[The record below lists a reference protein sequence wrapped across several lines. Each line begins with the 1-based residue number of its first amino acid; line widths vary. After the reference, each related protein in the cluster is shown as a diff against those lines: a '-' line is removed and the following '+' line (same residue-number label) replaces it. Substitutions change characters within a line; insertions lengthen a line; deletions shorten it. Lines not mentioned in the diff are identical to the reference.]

1 MDDLEEDDACGLD
14 LGTTFS
20 CIGVYKNGGVKIIPN
35 RYGDKTTPSIVTILD
50 KDNILRGEETLDNLV
65 KDYDS
70 SIYAVK
76 RFLGRDFNDKEV
88 KEEMEKGNFPF
99 KFVLDEGHPSIEF
112 KKNKETFHFK
122 LEEISSYVIRKMV
135 DSAED
140 FLEKSINKLVIT
152 VPYNFNDAQRKCTE
166 QAAEIAGVKV
176 LRFINEPTAAALAY
190 RLDEKNDN
198 NGNILIFDLG
208 GGTFDVTLL
217 SINKD
222 VNNKDIFNV
231 LSTKGEKFLGGEDF
245 DNKLVEYF
253 LDKFCE
259 KMNLKKEDVKKDKK
273 AIRKLK
279 ISCEKIKRV
288 LSSTEETQL
297 YIYNFYDNKD
307 ILEKISCSIFEFL
320 CKDLIEK
327 LRKPL
332 LDVISDAKISKN
344 DISEIVLV
352 GGSTRLKMVRRFINK
367 FFNGCKIK
375 INDTINPDEAIAYG
389 ATLMAAKISKKKIGS
404 LAGFNLMDITPLSL
418 GIETHN
424 DSKDSKVRDRGLL
437 MSVIIKR
444 GVKIPHSNTR
454 TYWTVSD
461 YQTSAKIAIYEGEKK
476 YVNENHKLGEVIMSN
491 LTKKPK
497 GEVKIDINFYID
509 VNGILTVTGTEKD
522 KKNNKILI
530 EIKNDNVNLTREE
543 VEKLRQKNEKY
554 QNMNPNLT
562 LDYNNLKKT
571 LREFQKIYDTSTNDN
586 EKYNILMS
594 YNSTLEE
601 FIDLFNK
608 DKENVDKNLND
619 NFDNETMIEKY
630 FLYIQDLFKSYSK
643 TLNNSQIQNE
653 DQQNIINK
661 MKEYI
666 QVFISKCSG
675 YLKDLVESIKD
686 FPLKIFY
693 EIIIFIM
700 ENYNKCGKNCLKAM
714 KKFCRYNSL
723 TYFENALMYFKSYIK
738 DLGNVLKN
746 CHKKD
751 YDNCKLQ
758 KETSEQYIDNI
769 NSDAI
774 LLCEDSFKKKKLSST
789 GSGFSI
795 KNKGLSYG
803 AKEEKEK
810 YEIVLYNYEKM
821 LISLKG
827 KTNEEEAIC
836 IANIVKIN
844 AEFLEMNNTRNIL
857 ELAEKCEFIVKKK
870 KLDKN
875 SEWYTEFKDIY
886 DKLKDQNNTL
896 IINTSKERIR
906 TKYSTQFDEIE
917 DNYENRKSNVE
928 FIDFI
933 LKKKPYPQYEEDK
946 RNKVV
951 DFSKESSE
959 LYKLLTQRYHPNEYT
974 IEEDDEQSLL
984 NYLLI
989 DNIEAKLNNLNEK
1002 LK

>member
-1 MDDLEEDDACGLD
+1 M
-14 LGTTFS
+14 
-20 CIGVYKNGGVKIIPN
+20 K
-35 RYGDKTTPSIVTILD
+35 
-50 KDNILRGEETLDNLV
+50 
-65 KDYDS
+65 
-70 SIYAVK
+70 
-76 RFLGRDFNDKEV
+76 
-88 KEEMEKGNFPF
+88 
-99 KFVLDEGHPSIEF
+99 
-112 KKNKETFHFK
+112 
-122 LEEISSYVIRKMV
+122 
-135 DSAED
+135 
-140 FLEKSINKLVIT
+140 
-152 VPYNFNDAQRKCTE
+152 
-166 QAAEIAGVKV
+166 
-176 LRFINEPTAAALAY
+176 
-190 RLDEKNDN
+190 KNDN

-288 LSSTEETQL
+288 LSSTEQTQL

-491 LTKKPK
+491 LTKKPR

-601 FIDLFNK
+601 FIDFSTK
-608 DKENVDKNLND
+608 TVKKEAILKYYDD
-619 NFDNETMIEKY
+619 NFI
-630 FLYIQDLFKSYSK
+630 
-643 TLNNSQIQNE
+643 
-653 DQQNIINK
+653 
-661 MKEYI
+661 
-666 QVFISKCSG
+666 
-675 YLKDLVESIKD
+675 
-686 FPLKIFY
+686 
-693 EIIIFIM
+693 
-700 ENYNKCGKNCLKAM
+700 
-714 KKFCRYNSL
+714 
-723 TYFENALMYFKSYIK
+723 MYF
-738 DLGNVLKN
+738 
-746 CHKKD
+746 
-751 YDNCKLQ
+751 
-758 KETSEQYIDNI
+758 
-769 NSDAI
+769 SD
-774 LLCEDSFKKKKLSST
+774 D
-789 GSGFSI
+789 
-795 KNKGLSYG
+795 
-803 AKEEKEK
+803 
-810 YEIVLYNYEKM
+810 
-821 LISLKG
+821 
-827 KTNEEEAIC
+827 
-836 IANIVKIN
+836 
-844 AEFLEMNNTRNIL
+844 
-857 ELAEKCEFIVKKK
+857 
-870 KLDKN
+870 
-875 SEWYTEFKDIY
+875 
-886 DKLKDQNNTL
+886 
-896 IINTSKERIR
+896 
-906 TKYSTQFDEIE
+906 
-917 DNYENRKSNVE
+917 
-928 FIDFI
+928 
-933 LKKKPYPQYEEDK
+933 
-946 RNKVV
+946 V
-951 DFSKESSE
+951 D
-959 LYKLLTQRYHPNEYT
+959 YT
-974 IEEDDEQSLL
+974 IEEMMEYFPNNKKHPLIGDGIVKIMTTMGWTEKGENRSNDIYRCIESIDIPESRAFQYMYRQRYEISNQDHIETESTTVYIPLEEPTPFDEYDIEVDVDDHLL
-984 NYLLI
+984 PDQESDSDSDSEIIFKY
-989 DNIEAKLNNLNEK
+989 
-1002 LK
+1002 